1 MTSHPV
7 RNRVEKPFWEDE
19 YLANVP
25 IPARPDEDMAFERCL
40 ARALAEHAPVPAG
53 ARVLEVGCAPGKWL
67 VFYAERFG
75 ASVVGVEYTD
85 KGAELTRA
93 NFAATG
99 IPGEVVQGDFF
110 ALPSEPF
117 DLVLSLGFIEHF
129 DDLDATFARHLD
141 FVAPGGRLAIG
152 VPNYRGLNRMLQR
165 WSDPEHLALHNL
177 EAMRPGRYRDY
188 AASHGLTLEHLGHL
202 GGPDP
207 IIIKIGRRS
216 TLLVTLLEGRLRRLA
231 VAERLDHPWLSSYLL
246 AVFRRPPGDR

>member
-1 MTSHPV
+1 MPPDPL
-7 RNRVEKPFWEDE
+7 RNRVGKPFWEDD

-25 IPARPDEDMAFERCL
+25 IPARPDEHMAFERCL
-40 ARALAEHAPVPAG
+40 RRELAAHAPVAPG
-53 ARVLEVGCAPGKWL
+53 SRVLEVGCAPGKWL

-75 ASVVGVEYTD
+75 ASVSGVEYTD

-99 IPGEVVQGDFF
+99 IQGEVLQGDFF
-110 ALPSEPF
+110 ALPPQSF

-129 DDLDATFARHLD
+129 DDLDATFAHHLD
-141 FVAPGGRLAIG
+141 FVAPGGRLAVG
-152 VPNYRGLNRMLQR
+152 VPNYRGLNRLLQR
-165 WSDPEHLALHNL
+165 WSDPAHLALHNL
-177 EAMRPGRYRDY
+177 DAMRPERYREY
-188 AASHGLTLEHLGHL
+188 AARHDLQLEHLGHL

-207 IIIKIGRRS
+207 IIIKVGRPS

-246 AVFRRPPGDR
+246 AVFRRPHWD